1 MATYG
6 YWHYIGQ
13 CRFRGL
19 NVEIFKTFMQFIGMS
34 LGNLIL
40 GNIRNVT
47 VMKHVMVYLLFQDAT
62 FADWFRANEFIILCL
77 HPFLACQW
85 SYKNRTD
92 WPTPELN

>member
-1 MATYG
+1 
-6 YWHYIGQ
+6 
-13 CRFRGL
+13 
-19 NVEIFKTFMQFIGMS
+19 MS

-77 HPFLACQW
+77 HPFLAC
-85 SYKNRTD
+85 
-92 WPTPELN
+92 